1 MGARCSAHRPA
12 GKCPRAWGHVALQS
26 TVQYS
31 ANSCADGPGAPASV
45 WALSPGGCPHGV
57 PPSLQGPAL
66 GLSLSVAGRT
76 PAPRTAGRHPALPIE
91 APRPHGMGTPAPPC
105 ALHPAPLQ
113 EPRAGL
119 APSQEMPSA
128 CPRGWTP
135 SAAPQGPGSSSSTCL
150 WPAPRLGGER
160 ELLTGPRETPDVGHA
175 GRPPAAGEGT
185 AVRSLPLLPV
195 PPPHVHLCPEG
206 LPRARAEP
214 LLGGLL
220 SPKGDAG
227 RGWGSGSQGQPWP
240 HARYVGVQLGWCA
253 QWGAGLQ
260 GGE

>member
-1 MGARCSAHRPA
+1 M
-12 GKCPRAWGHVALQS
+12 AWGHQLRPVPCTLRPCRSPGRGWHPPRKCPLLVPEA
-26 TVQYS
+26 
-31 ANSCADGPGAPASV
+31 GPHPPPLRDPAPVPRPASGQLL
-45 WALSPGGCPHGV
+45 AL
-57 PPSLQGPAL
+57 A
-66 GLSLSVAGRT
+66 
-76 PAPRTAGRHPALPIE
+76 
-91 APRPHGMGTPAPPC
+91 
-105 ALHPAPLQ
+105 
-113 EPRAGL
+113 
-119 APSQEMPSA
+119 
-128 CPRGWTP
+128 
-135 SAAPQGPGSSSSTCL
+135 
-150 WPAPRLGGER
+150 GER

-240 HARYVGVQLGWCA
+240 HARYLGVQLGWCA